1 MPYHSGAWLAKM
13 EGETMKNKAAK
24 KAAKSSPAPAGEV
37 IHIGLDSKVR
47 SQAVKLLS
55 AILADQHVLYAKTR
69 NFHWNL
75 TGHRF
80 HTLHEFFE
88 KQYDELAL
96 AIDKTAERIRMLG
109 HASPGSMQEFL
120 ANSTL
125 KEVPGA
131 LVNGDE
137 AIAALRDDHEA
148 AAREVRKAVDTL
160 DEAGDAGTADFLTD
174 LLQSHEQSAWMLRS
188 FLD

>member
-1 MPYHSGAWLAKM
+1 
-13 EGETMKNKAAK
+13 MKK
-24 KAAKSSPAPAGEV
+24 KATKTAPSRAAAPAETL
-37 IHIGLDSKVR
+37 HIGLDAKTR
-47 SQAVKLLS
+47 GQAVKLLS

-80 HTLHEFFE
+80 HTLHAFFE
-88 KQYDELAL
+88 TQYEALAE

-109 HASPGSMQEFL
+109 SASPGSMKEFL
-120 ANSTL
+120 ALATL
-125 KEVPGA
+125 QETPGA
-131 LVNGDE
+131 LVNGDH

-148 AAREVRKAVDTL
+148 SARELRKAVDLL
-160 DEAGDAGTADFLTD
+160 DEAGDAGTADFLTG
-174 LLQSHEQSAWMLRS
+174 LLQSHEEAAWMLRS

>member
-1 MPYHSGAWLAKM
+1 
-13 EGETMKNKAAK
+13 MKKQASN
-24 KAAKSSPAPAGEV
+24 SPES
-37 IHIGLDSKVR
+37 IHIGLDTETRTLV
-47 SQAVKLLS
+47 VKHLS
-55 AILADQHVLYAKTR
+55 AILADQHVLYGKTR

-96 AIDKTAERIRMLG
+96 AIDQTAERIRMMG
-109 HASPGSMQEFL
+109 FASPGSMKEFL
-120 ANSTL
+120 AQATL

-131 LVNGDE
+131 LVSGED

-148 AAREVRKAVDTL
+148 AARELRKAVDEV
-160 DEAGDAGTADFLTD
+160 DEAGDAGTADFLTE
-174 LLQSHEQSAWMLRS
+174 LLQHHEQTAWMLRS

>member
-1 MPYHSGAWLAKM
+1 M
-13 EGETMKNKAAK
+13 NKKSTKPVAAR
-24 KAAKSSPAPAGEV
+24 AASAES
-37 IHIGLDSKVR
+37 IHIGLDAKTR
-47 SQAVKLLS
+47 GQAVKLLS

-80 HTLHEFFE
+80 HTLHAFFE
-88 KQYDELAL
+88 TQYEALAE

-109 HASPGSMQEFL
+109 AASPGSMKEFL
-120 ANSTL
+120 ALATL
-125 KEVPGA
+125 KEAPGT
-131 LVNGDE
+131 LVNGDH

-148 AAREVRKAVDTL
+148 AAREVRKAVDAL
-160 DEAGDAGTADFLTD
+160 DEAGDAGSADFLTAM
-174 LLQSHEQSAWMLRS
+174 LQYHEEAAWMLRS

>member
-1 MPYHSGAWLAKM
+1 
-13 EGETMKNKAAK
+13 MKK
-24 KAAKSSPAPAGEV
+24 KATKKPAPGAPTEV

-47 SQAVKLLS
+47 TLVVGHLS
-55 AILADQHVLYAKTR
+55 AILADQHVLYTKTR

-88 KQYDELAL
+88 KQYDGLAL

-109 HASPGSMQEFL
+109 AASPGSMSEFL
-120 ANSTL
+120 AKATL

-131 LVNGDE
+131 LVDGDH

-148 AAREVRKAVDTL
+148 AARELRKAVDAV
-160 DEAGDAGTADFLTD
+160 DEAGDVGTADFLTD
-174 LLQSHEQSAWMLRS
+174 LLKEHEEAAWMLRS

>member
-1 MPYHSGAWLAKM
+1 
-13 EGETMKNKAAK
+13 MKKTATKTTAART
-24 KAAKSSPAPAGEV
+24 AGPEA
-37 IHIGLDSKVR
+37 IHIGLDARTRGK
-47 SQAVKLLS
+47 AVKLLS
-55 AILADQHVLYAKTR
+55 AILADQHVLYVKTR

-80 HTLHEFFE
+80 HTLHAFFE
-88 KQYDELAL
+88 TQYEALAE

-109 HASPGSMQEFL
+109 SASPGSMKEFL
-120 ANSTL
+120 ALATL
-125 KEVPGA
+125 KEAQGS
-131 LVNGDE
+131 LVNGDH

-148 AAREVRKAVDTL
+148 SARELRKAVDAL

-174 LLQSHEQSAWMLRS
+174 LLQSHEQAAWMLRS

>member
-1 MPYHSGAWLAKM
+1 MKKNAANASSGP
-13 EGETMKNKAAK
+13 E
-24 KAAKSSPAPAGEV
+24 S
-37 IHIGLDSKVR
+37 IHIGLDDKVR
-47 SQAVKLLS
+47 ALVVKRLS
-55 AILADQHVLYAKTR
+55 AILADQHVLYSKTR

-88 KQYDELAL
+88 KQYGELAE
-96 AIDKTAERIRMLG
+96 AIDSTAERIRMMG
-109 HASPGSMQEFL
+109 FASPGSMKEFL
-120 ANSTL
+120 AQATL

-131 LVNGDE
+131 LVSGDD

-148 AAREVRKAVDTL
+148 AAREVRKAVDEV

-174 LLQSHEQSAWMLRS
+174 LLKAHEQTAWMLRS

>member
-1 MPYHSGAWLAKM
+1 
-13 EGETMKNKAAK
+13 MKKNASK
-24 KAAKSSPAPAGEV
+24 KAAKSATPAAEV

-55 AILADQHVLYAKTR
+55 AILADQHVLYSKTR

-88 KQYDELAL
+88 KQYDTLAL

-109 HASPGSMQEFL
+109 HASPGSMKEFL
-120 ANSTL
+120 AIATL

-131 LVNGDE
+131 LINGDH
-137 AIAALRDDHEA
+137 AIVALLADHEA
-148 AAREVRKAVDTL
+148 AAREVRKAVDAL

-174 LLQSHEQSAWMLRS
+174 ILQDHEQTAWMLRS

>member
-1 MPYHSGAWLAKM
+1 
-13 EGETMKNKAAK
+13 MKTIA
-24 KAAKSSPAPAGEV
+24 SAPAGKNAASSSTES
-37 IHIGLDSKVR
+37 IHIGLDAKVR
-47 SQAVKLLS
+47 SLVVKQLS
-55 AILADQHVLYAKTR
+55 AILADQHVLYTKTR

-88 KQYDELAL
+88 KQYEAL
-96 AIDKTAERIRMLG
+96 AQAIDQTAERIRMMG
-109 HASPGSMQEFL
+109 HASPGSMKEFL
-120 ANSTL
+120 AQATL
-125 KEVPGA
+125 REVSGA
-131 LVNGDE
+131 LISGDE

-148 AAREVRKAVDTL
+148 AARELRKAVDAV

-174 LLQSHEQSAWMLRS
+174 LLKEHEQTAWMLRS

>member
-1 MPYHSGAWLAKM
+1 
-13 EGETMKNKAAK
+13 MKK
-24 KAAKSSPAPAGEV
+24 KASKETAKNPTAAAEV

-47 SQAVKLLS
+47 GQAVKLLS
-55 AILADQHVLYAKTR
+55 AILANQHVLYAKTR

-88 KQYDELAL
+88 KQYDALAL
-96 AIDKTAERIRMLG
+96 AIDKTAERIRMMG
-109 HASPGSMQEFL
+109 HASPGSMKEFL
-120 ANSTL
+120 AIATL

-131 LVNGDE
+131 LINGDH
-137 AIAALRDDHEA
+137 AIIALRDDHEA

-174 LLQSHEQSAWMLRS
+174 LLQAHEEAAWMLRS

>member
-1 MPYHSGAWLAKM
+1 
-13 EGETMKNKAAK
+13 MKKKATK
-24 KAAKSSPAPAGEV
+24 KAASATSSTEV

-47 SQAVKLLS
+47 SLAVKHLS
-55 AILADQHVLYAKTR
+55 AILADQHVLYTKTR

-88 KQYDELAL
+88 KQYDALAL

-109 HASPGSMQEFL
+109 SSSPGSMQEFL
-120 ANSTL
+120 AQATL

-131 LVNGDE
+131 LVDGDH

-148 AAREVRKAVDTL
+148 AARVVRKAVDIL
-160 DEAGDAGTADFLTD
+160 DEAGDAGTTDFLTD
-174 LLQSHEQSAWMLRS
+174 LLQAHEETAWMLRS

>member
-1 MPYHSGAWLAKM
+1 
-13 EGETMKNKAAK
+13 MKKKATNKAA
-24 KAAKSSPAPAGEV
+24 SPASQTEV

-47 SQAVKLLS
+47 SLAVQLLS
-55 AILADQHVLYAKTR
+55 AILADQHVLYTKTR

-88 KQYDELAL
+88 KQYNALAL

-109 HASPGSMQEFL
+109 ASSPGSMKEFL
-120 ANSTL
+120 AQATL
-125 KEVPGA
+125 KEIPGA
-131 LVNGDE
+131 LVNGDH

-148 AAREVRKAVDTL
+148 AAREVRKAVDILT
-160 DEAGDAGTADFLTD
+160 DAGDAGTADFLTD
-174 LLQSHEQSAWMLRS
+174 LLQAHEETAWMLRS

>member
-1 MPYHSGAWLAKM
+1 
-13 EGETMKNKAAK
+13 MKNKSSK
-24 KAAKSSPAPAGEV
+24 KAATSAAEV
-37 IHIGLDSKVR
+37 LHIGLDSKVR
-47 SQAVKLLS
+47 GLAVKRLS
-55 AILADQHVLYAKTR
+55 AILADQHVLYVKTR

-88 KQYDELAL
+88 KQYDHLAL
-96 AIDKTAERIRMLG
+96 AIDKTAERIRMMG
-109 HASPGSMQEFL
+109 HGSPGSMKEFL
-120 ANSTL
+120 AIATL
-125 KEVPGA
+125 KELPGA
-131 LVNGDE
+131 LVNGDV

-148 AAREVRKAVDTL
+148 AAREVRRAVDEL

-174 LLQSHEQSAWMLRS
+174 LLKAHEEAAWMLRS

>member
-1 MPYHSGAWLAKM
+1 MLKRIGA
-13 EGETMKNKAAK
+13 MKNKAAK
-24 KAAKSSPAPAGEV
+24 KAGGSSQAPAAEV
-37 IHIGLDSKVR
+37 IHIGLDPKVR

-55 AILADQHVLYAKTR
+55 AILADQHVLYVKTR

-88 KQYDELAL
+88 KQYGELAL

-109 HASPGSMQEFL
+109 HPSPGSMKEFL
-120 ANSTL
+120 ASATL

-131 LVNGDE
+131 LVNGDT
-137 AIAALRDDHEA
+137 AIASLRDDHEA
-148 AAREVRKAVDTL
+148 AAREVRKAVDAL

-174 LLQSHEQSAWMLRS
+174 LLQAHEQSAWMLRS

>member
-1 MPYHSGAWLAKM
+1 
-13 EGETMKNKAAK
+13 MKKNATKTAPAR
-24 KAAKSSPAPAGEV
+24 APSPAETL
-37 IHIGLDSKVR
+37 HIGLDAR
-47 SQAVKLLS
+47 TRGQAVKLLS

-80 HTLHEFFE
+80 HTLHAFFE
-88 KQYDELAL
+88 TQYEALAE

-109 HASPGSMQEFL
+109 SASPGSMKEFL
-120 ANSTL
+120 ALATL
-125 KEVPGA
+125 QETAGA
-131 LVNGDE
+131 LVNGDH

-148 AAREVRKAVDTL
+148 SARELRKAVDAL
-160 DEAGDAGTADFLTD
+160 DEAGDAGTADFLTG
-174 LLQSHEQSAWMLRS
+174 LLQSHEEAAWMLRS